1 MPDTVTTA
9 PASFSHRD
17 ILHMLSGTMLG
28 MFLGALDQ
36 TIVATALPAMAGELH
51 GMEYMSWAVSAYLL
65 TSTAAT
71 PIYGKLSDLY
81 GRRPLFIAAIG
92 FFLLGSL
99 VCGLSQTMTELIAGR
114 TVQGLG
120 GGGLISLAM
129 TIIADIIPPRERGRY
144 QAYFSTVWAVSTLG
158 GPMLGGFL
166 VDVLSW
172 RWVFWIN
179 LPIAVLGLIICNS
192 ALKRLPVHGTTKR
205 IDYLGAALMVPAI
218 VALLLVTTW
227 GGTEFPW
234 SSPIVLGLM
243 ALAIV
248 LFALLIVQELRA
260 EDPLLPLRLFRNNVF
275 VIGNSLAFLM
285 GAASVGATIF
295 LPLFLQ
301 VVIGATASNSGLL
314 ITPMM
319 IGITIG
325 ATLTGRFIRLTG
337 RYKMVPLIGL
347 GIAVA
352 SFLLF
357 VGVDRATPA
366 WLYAFYMAALGFG
379 LGPAGPMVSIAVQ
392 NAVELRDLGTATSLT
407 SFFRSMGGSF
417 GVALMGA
424 ILFAGLT
431 QQTHGVSLGLSAS
444 GLLHGGPA
452 MIAALPDSVRQ
463 LIVASFSHSFRY
475 VYFTGA
481 GICALGFALALFI
494 KELPLRA
501 RASQPRPAPGGPAA
515 ALPAH
520 DAGQASQ
527 PALALS
533 DEAQRKP

>member
-1 MPDTVTTA
+1 MRDSVTPGA
-9 PASFSHRD
+9 GGFSHRD

-51 GMEYMSWAVSAYLL
+51 GMQYMSWAVSAYLL

-99 VCGLSQTMTELIAGR
+99 ICGLAQSMGQLIAGR

-129 TIIADIIPPRERGRY
+129 TIIADIIPARERGRY

-166 VDVLSW
+166 VDALSW

-179 LPIAVLGLIICNS
+179 IPIAVLGLVICNA
-192 ALKRLPVHGTTKR
+192 ALKRLPVPGRTKR

-234 SSPIVLGLM
+234 TSPVILGLAGLGLALIVL
-243 ALAIV
+243 
-248 LFALLIVQELRA
+248 LIGQELRA
-260 EDPLLPLRLFRNNVF
+260 DDPLLPLRLFRNNVF
-275 VIGNSLAFLM
+275 VIGNCLAFLT

-301 VVIGATASNSGLL
+301 VVIGASAGNSGLL

-319 IGITIG
+319 LGITIG
-325 ATLTGRFIRLTG
+325 ATFTGRFIRLTG
-337 RYKMVPLIGL
+337 RYKIVPLIGL
-347 GIAVA
+347 SIAVA

-357 VGVDRATPA
+357 VGVTRATPA
-366 WLYAFYMAALGFG
+366 YLYAVYMTALGFG

-417 GVALMGA
+417 GVAMMGA
-424 ILFAGLT
+424 ILFSGLA
-431 QQTHGVSLGLSAS
+431 QQTHGSALGLSAS

-452 MIAALPDSVRQ
+452 MIASLPEAVRQ

-481 GICALGFALALFI
+481 GVCGLGVMLALFI
-494 KELPLRA
+494 KELPLRTRVGPPPQA
-501 RASQPRPAPGGPAA
+501 SIRADGAAPPRPAEPVAA
-515 ALPAH
+515 DLDRAEP
-520 DAGQASQ
+520 
-527 PALALS
+527 
-533 DEAQRKP
+533 